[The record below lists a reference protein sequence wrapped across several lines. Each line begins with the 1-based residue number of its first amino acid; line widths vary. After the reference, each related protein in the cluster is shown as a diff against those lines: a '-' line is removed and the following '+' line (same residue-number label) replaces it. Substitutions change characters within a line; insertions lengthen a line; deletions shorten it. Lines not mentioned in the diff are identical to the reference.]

1 MPDDVIS
8 TDNENYIF
16 LVDGANTEYDLMKFP
31 NDHVIGFFITEDTEH
46 IEIIGTNA
54 ILEFGSITIMILG
67 VSILD
72 SLFTQISNWYQL
84 N

>member
-31 NDHVIGFFITEDTEH
+31 NDHVIGFFIT
-46 IEIIGTNA
+46 
-54 ILEFGSITIMILG
+54 
-67 VSILD
+67 
-72 SLFTQISNWYQL
+72 
-84 N
+84 